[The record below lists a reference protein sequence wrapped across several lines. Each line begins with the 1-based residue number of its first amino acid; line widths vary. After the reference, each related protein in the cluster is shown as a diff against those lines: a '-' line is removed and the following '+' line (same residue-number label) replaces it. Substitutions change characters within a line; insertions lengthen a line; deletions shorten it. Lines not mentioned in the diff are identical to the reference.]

1 MAASP
6 LNVPPALEITAIDV
20 EGGAA
25 ALYVTPQGHS
35 LLIDSGWPTGMG
47 GIRAA
52 PGETAP
58 ATPSSAE
65 RIVAV
70 VRAAGLTRIDYLLI
84 THYHIDHVGG
94 AVELLSRF
102 PVGTVI
108 DHGPN
113 REQPAENASARAAAA
128 APATNYPKYLAAIG
142 QRPHR
147 VMEPGDTLS
156 IDDMKITAVNSDGA
170 VLETPLGKGQP
181 GAGCSAATTNDDLG
195 GEENPRSLGVLITY
209 GRARVLS
216 LADTTWN
223 VENRLVCPR
232 DLIGPVDLMF
242 ADNHGSDN
250 SNSPPLL
257 NTVQPR
263 VVVFQNGPTKGAAA
277 QSISTVLASARIHG
291 VWQMHYAEQHPDV
304 NAPPA
309 NIANLSGREDI
320 RYSLQIAVD
329 RDGGLAF
336 TNPRTGTTT
345 RY

>member
-6 LNVPPALEITAIDV
+6 PNVPPALAITTIDV

-25 ALYVTPQGHS
+25 TLYVTPQGHS
-35 LLIDSGWPTGMG
+35 LLIDTGWPSGMG
-47 GIRAA
+47 GIRPE
-52 PGETAP
+52 PGETLP
-58 ATPSSAE
+58 PTPSSAE

-84 THYHIDHVGG
+84 THYHVDHIGG
-94 AVELLSRF
+94 AVELMSLL

-113 REQPAENASARAAAA
+113 REQPAQNASPRALAA
-128 APATNYPKYLAAIG
+128 APATHYPKYLEAIG

-147 VMEPGDTLS
+147 VLQPGDTLS
-156 IDDMKITAVNSDGA
+156 IDEMKITAVNSDGA
-170 VLETPLGKGQP
+170 VLKTPLGQGQP
-181 GAGCSAATTNDDLG
+181 GAGCDRATTNDDLG

-216 LADTTWN
+216 LGDTTWN

-250 SNSPPLL
+250 ANSPQLV

-277 QSISTVLASARIHG
+277 QSISTALASPRIRG
-291 VWQMHYAEQHPDV
+291 VWQVHFSEQHPEV

-309 NIANLSGREDI
+309 NIANLSGRGDV

-329 RDGGLAF
+329 RNGDLAL

>member
-1 MAASP
+1 
-6 LNVPPALEITAIDV
+6 
-20 EGGAA
+20 
-25 ALYVTPQGHS
+25 
-35 LLIDSGWPTGMG
+35 
-47 GIRAA
+47 
-52 PGETAP
+52 
-58 ATPSSAE
+58 
-65 RIVAV
+65 

-84 THYHIDHVGG
+84 THYHVDHIGG

-113 REQPAENASARAAAA
+113 REQPAENANPRAAAA
-128 APATNYPKYLAAIG
+128 APATNYLRYLEAIG

-147 VMEPGDTLS
+147 VMNPGDTLS
-156 IDDMKITAVNSDGA
+156 IDDMKITAVDSDGA
-170 VLETPLGKGQP
+170 VLKTPLGKGQP
-181 GAGCSAATTNDDLG
+181 GTGCGAATTNDDLG

-216 LADTTWN
+216 LADSTWN

-250 SNSPPLL
+250 SNSPQLV

-263 VVVFQNGPTKGAAA
+263 VVVFQNGATKGAAA
-277 QSISTVLASARIHG
+277 QSISTALASPRIRG
-291 VWQMHYAEQHPDV
+291 VWQVHFAEQHPDV
-304 NAPPA
+304 NASPA

-329 RDGGLAF
+329 RDGGLAL